1 MEEIKNHIYAY
12 KFLVLDKDRVLTVV
26 IIIGLFG
33 GLIGGPIVSLVYY
46 DSAPEE
52 RFYVFIIPE
61 IIGFICAGLMI
72 YLGKLKKKKSNVS
85 S

>member
-1 MEEIKNHIYAY
+1 MA
-12 KFLVLDKDRVLTVV
+12 LDKDRVLTVI

-33 GLIGGPIVSLVYY
+33 GLIGGPIASLVYY

-61 IIGFICAGLMI
+61 IIRFICAGLMI
-72 YLGKLKKKKSNVS
+72 GLGKLKKKKLNVS